1 MKSVAEH
8 KALCLSVS
16 KALPPFAVNLA
27 GALGCVLAQDVTSFA
42 DVPAIDTVLVEGY
55 AVRAADL
62 RGVSA
67 VNPLKFPVIGAIA
80 AGSSEQYSVVEKT
93 AVRVAAGVP
102 LPKGADCVVPLRA
115 TDAGVLEVSIAFE
128 IGAGENVRARAT
140 DLAAGEVILQ
150 KGLRI
155 SSRHIAILAAAGHD
169 TVVVHPKP
177 RVVILA
183 IGDGLQDPGRPAQPG
198 MIFDAN
204 SHAIASAAADAGADV
219 FRVGVVGDE
228 TVRLREILEDQLV
241 RADILI
247 TTGGIGNDGSD
258 SLKKL
263 LDPISSV
270 RFDRVAMADGLILGV
285 GKLDSTSLFAL
296 PGNPI
301 SALSCFEVFI
311 RPALRQMAGYSHI
324 ERRSL
329 MAKIQ
334 RGWHSLAGNREYVPA
349 KVAGSTA
356 AGYTARPLG
365 NPGVKSLSDL
375 SKANCFIILP
385 EEVERL
391 GIGDLVE
398 CIALDR

>member
-1 MKSVAEH
+1 MKSVAEY

-27 GALGCVLAQDVTSFA
+27 GALGCVLAQDVVSFA
-42 DVPAIDTVLVEGY
+42 DLPVRDTVLIEGY
-55 AVRAADL
+55 AVRSADL
-62 RGVSA
+62 RGASA
-67 VNPLKFPVIGAIA
+67 VNPVKVPVIATVV
-80 AGSSEQYSVVEKT
+80 AGSPEEYVVVEKT
-93 AVRVAAGVP
+93 AIRVAAGVP
-102 LPKGADCVVPLRA
+102 LPQGADCVVPLRA
-115 TDAGVLEVSIAFE
+115 TDSGVLEVSLAAE
-128 IGAGENVRARAT
+128 LSAGENVRARAS

-169 TVVVHPKP
+169 TVMVHPKP
-177 RVVILA
+177 RVVIMA
-183 IGDGLQDPGRPAQPG
+183 IGNGLQDPGRSAQPG
-198 MIFDAN
+198 MVFDAN

-219 FRVGVVGDE
+219 FRVGVVGDDPI
-228 TVRLREILEDQLV
+228 RLREILEDQLV

-258 SLKKL
+258 TLKHL
-263 LDPISSV
+263 LESINSV
-270 RFDRVAMADGLILGV
+270 HFDRVAMSDGLTLGV
-285 GKLDSTSLFAL
+285 GKLDNTSLFAL
-296 PGNPI
+296 PGNPV

-329 MAKIQ
+329 LAKIQ
-334 RGWHSLAGNREYVPA
+334 KGWHSLRGSREFVPA

-365 NPGVKSLSDL
+365 EPGVKSLSDL

-385 EEVERL
+385 EEIEHL
-391 GIGDLVE
+391 GIGDFVE